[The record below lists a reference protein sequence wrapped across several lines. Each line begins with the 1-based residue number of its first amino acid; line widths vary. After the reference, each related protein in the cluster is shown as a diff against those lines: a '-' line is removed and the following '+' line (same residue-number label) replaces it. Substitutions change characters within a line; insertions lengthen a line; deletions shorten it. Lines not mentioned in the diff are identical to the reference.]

1 MCCTFKAKSFRALRG
16 QFSWNFSTRNVNL
29 CCGVIWR
36 GHLLAPPEGFP
47 PARGLRVVKVKHM
60 QFHATGDVYVANAL
74 SS

>member
-16 QFSWNFSTRNVNL
+16 KIFLNFSTRNVTL
-29 CCGVIWR
+29 CYGAIWR

-47 PARGLRVVKVKHM
+47 PARGLRVVKVKHV
-60 QFHATGDVYVANAL
+60 QFRATGDVYVANAL